1 MGSNVQMSK
10 RFRRWTVVAL
20 LVVAAVVMSA
30 RGVLAQSTH
39 LDVNDLAF
47 LWPPPQTPDQVNGLL
62 SANAPLGSAS
72 VTAWPQNAFDVLRT
86 TAASTQVMSP
96 SGLAFGIDFTPYAPQ
111 FAQLSTWKVVG
122 IRIDPSATGSD
133 PSAVSRFGTRPQIRL
148 VLQPVTVAGTKVRVH
163 DVAAHLAYSFI
174 TGMNGEASIPNREL
188 FRAIV
193 ADLVS
198 LKAAARQRGIETAGP
213 LGVHPAFARDA
224 ADFQGR
230 IAAFLGK
237 WLPQGRLTE
246 MAFIGIDPPE
256 PWIFLAMAGPGN
268 GSFVSAPL
276 PNAGGATA
284 QMLTFRG
291 GDPVVPVIQTRNLD
305 ASAGVSTEPLFRDEF
320 AESLNSPAVPG
331 VSRPSLA
338 DVPDIIANPR
348 MATVRNTDCV
358 SCHSEST
365 RRSLL
370 DINTDSRF
378 AYARAAGISG
388 VDPSVLPKT
397 AWNLRNFGWFQDRA
411 GLMSPTVSLRAA
423 NEVADAVAVV
433 NAEYLGVATTSP
445 APAAPQPERTV
456 MSPAPVPVAS
466 PLTLVMTT
474 KSPEDTAA
482 LKALVTKIQGLPQ
495 EQNPIWQA
503 LTKLGTVH
511 FARFVFLNDRQL
523 AVITTYD
530 GSFEDYIDAFVNTI
544 GGVFDQLLAHMADA
558 PPLPVSDHRDEF
570 LAYVRRNDLT
580 AMPPFYSAYPRL
592 KVMDILTL
600 DKQRAK

>member
-1 MGSNVQMSK
+1 MSTWL
-10 RFRRWTVVAL
+10 RRCAVIVVI
-20 LVVAAVVMSA
+20 AAGFVMSGPGA
-30 RGVLAQSTH
+30 RAQSAR

-47 LWPPPQTPDQVNGLL
+47 LWPPPQTPEQVNSLL
-62 SANAPLGSAS
+62 SANAPLGSGAA
-72 VTAWPQNAFDVLRT
+72 TAWPENAFDLLRT
-86 TAASTQVMSP
+86 TAASTRVTSP
-96 SGLAFGIDFTPYAPQ
+96 SGLAFGIDFTPFAPQ
-111 FAQLSTWKVVG
+111 FAQLGTWKIVG
-122 IRIDPSATGSD
+122 IRVDPSATGSD
-133 PSAVSRFGTRPQIRL
+133 PASVSRFGSKPQIRL

-174 TGMNGEASIPNREL
+174 TGVNGDAAIPNRDL

-193 ADLVS
+193 ADLVA
-198 LKAAARQRGIETAGP
+198 LKTAARQRGVDTAGP
-213 LGVHPAFARDA
+213 LGVHPAIAREA

-246 MAFIGIDPPE
+246 MAFIGTDPPE

-268 GSFVSAPL
+268 GSFVTVAP
-276 PNAGGATA
+276 PNADGATA

-291 GDPVVPVIQTRNLD
+291 GDPVVPVVQTRNLD
-305 ASAGVSTEPLFRDEF
+305 ASAGVSTEPLFRDEL
-320 AESLNSPAVPG
+320 AESLHSPAVPG
-331 VSRPSLA
+331 LSRPSLA

-370 DINTDSRF
+370 DITTDGRF
-378 AYARAAGISG
+378 AYARADGISG

-397 AWNLRNFGWFQDRA
+397 AWNLRNFGWFQDRS
-411 GLMSPTVSLRAA
+411 GVMFPTVSLRAA

-433 NAEYLGVATTSP
+433 NAEYLGVATPLP
-445 APAAPQPERTV
+445 APAAAQPERTV
-456 MSPAPVPVAS
+456 MSPAPVPAAS

-482 LKALVTKIQGLPQ
+482 LKALVTRIQGLPQ

-544 GGVFDQLLAHMADA
+544 GGVFDQLLSHMADA

-580 AMPPFYSAYPRL
+580 AIQPFYSAYPRL